1 MRCAAVLLKSFL
13 GRWSMPRLALLGVFA
28 TRTNQKGRTANC
40 GKNFNAAE
48 SSVTTSP
55 SLRLPPGVTNW
66 TSYSLVG
73 ACLRLQWENS
83 ATFLNSFSFSLKPG
97 RVNDIGPAS
106 DAQFCFCFLPWKPF
120 WLTQC
125 RLHGAIQK
133 QLSCQ
138 VEESRGGSSFKCS
151 AYASVLRESGAQRT
165 MNKDLRMAR
174 KGLPM
179 GFRHGRRHSC
189 LGYVPNLCILWL
201 FFFSPL
207 VFMRGS

>member
-1 MRCAAVLLKSFL
+1 MNIIQPCWGL
-13 GRWSMPRLALLGVFA
+13 PE
-28 TRTNQKGRTANC
+28 T
-40 GKNFNAAE
+40 
-48 SSVTTSP
+48 SVGELCNVPEQFFIQSEA
-55 SLRLPPGVTNW
+55 R
-66 TSYSLVG
+66 
-73 ACLRLQWENS
+73 RI
-83 ATFLNSFSFSLKPG
+83 
-97 RVNDIGPAS
+97 NDIGLAS

-189 LGYVPNLCILWL
+189 LGYVPNLCILRL
-201 FFFSPL
+201 FFHHSY
-207 VFMRGS
+207 S